1 MVLLSVPGGPCCLE
15 ADGAQMIYL
24 AITPKGLRDA
34 IQAATPADAIWCGS
48 DAISEEDY
56 DALTTG
62 VNMSRF
68 VYELADRELIDGAVE
83 TIEEHH
89 PGQTIWIEAANG

>member
-1 MVLLSVPGGPCCLE
+1 
-15 ADGAQMIYL
+15 MIFL

-56 DALTTG
+56 GALQG
-62 VNMSRF
+62 VKLSRF
-68 VYELADRELIDGAVE
+68 NYGLSDCDLIDGAVE